1 MEVKNPTILP
11 DEPTKKYIMLDIS
24 AIDNQQRRYDIEM
37 QALKYAFYP
46 QRIVYYL
53 CKMYAEQL
61 ASGEQYGRLT
71 PVIGVH
77 FLNYDQYPEHS
88 DFHFCFAFRDVRYL
102 TLRLTDDLSLH
113 LFELPKFERTVTTT
127 MSETN
132 MHEWLHFLN
141 HAQDETDPAIRQ
153 AFRAL
158 DRLSADAEARRL
170 AWMREKALKDQV
182 SALAEA
188 RDEGLREGLEKGELI
203 GEIRLAQ
210 YQLELPLS
218 SPEALARQ
226 TPEALQSLYHDLR
239 QRLRQRTSRE
249 TQG

>member
-1 MEVKNPTILP
+1 
-11 DEPTKKYIMLDIS
+11 
-24 AIDNQQRRYDIEM
+24 
-37 QALKYAFYP
+37 
-46 QRIVYYL
+46 
-53 CKMYAEQL
+53 
-61 ASGEQYGRLT
+61 
-71 PVIGVH
+71 
-77 FLNYDQYPEHS
+77 
-88 DFHFCFAFRDVRYL
+88 
-102 TLRLTDDLSLH
+102 LSLH

-141 HAQDETDPAIRQ
+141 HAQDEVDEAARTKYTDPAIRQ

-170 AWMREKALKDQV
+170 AEMREKALKDQV

>member
-1 MEVKNPTILP
+1 
-11 DEPTKKYIMLDIS
+11 
-24 AIDNQQRRYDIEM
+24 
-37 QALKYAFYP
+37 
-46 QRIVYYL
+46 
-53 CKMYAEQL
+53 
-61 ASGEQYGRLT
+61 
-71 PVIGVH
+71 
-77 FLNYDQYPEHS
+77 
-88 DFHFCFAFRDVRYL
+88 
-102 TLRLTDDLSLH
+102 
-113 LFELPKFERTVTTT
+113 
-127 MSETN
+127 

-141 HAQDETDPAIRQ
+141 HAQDEVDEAARTKYTDPAIRQ

-170 AWMREKALKDQV
+170 AEMREKALKDQV